1 MKILD
6 RYILTTYLR
15 TFLSVFAILL
25 LIFVLQMI
33 WLYIKELAGKD
44 LDLSTIMKFIV
55 YGLPKLIPLVL
66 PLTILL
72 TSIMVFGNFAENY
85 EFAAMK
91 STGISLQRAMAS
103 LGVFIV
109 ALGFVTF
116 WFSNNVIPW
125 GEFNFFNLR
134 KNLAKVKPSMAIAEG
149 QFNEIESTPYNIKVA
164 KKTGDKGQF
173 LEDVIIHK
181 KARDGRRN
189 ATTITAKTGE
199 LISREDSNVLKLVLY
214 DGNFYEDVYPK
225 KIKDRKKYPF
235 AKSNFEVYTMN
246 IDLSNLQTVD
256 MDDKSYSNKY
266 SMLNVSELD
275 YTIDSLTIKHEK
287 TMQDFGRVLYQRSN
301 IDKSLKP
308 PVELPAP
315 EEFKEK
321 GLDINGNK
329 IEKDS
334 IKIQKNTIPKDS
346 IYTGELRDL
355 FSNKKNSQFVNTA
368 ISNINSI
375 DQLIKNK
382 KTNLEPRK
390 KWYNRH
396 IISFHEKLALPF
408 ACIILFFVGAP
419 LGALIRKGGI
429 GLPMVIAIL
438 LFLTYHFIGIFAM
451 NSAKNGSFNPILAS
465 WFSTLIM
472 LPLGVYLTKKAT
484 ADRGLFETEGVLE
497 PIKKLFGIKK
507 KDIEIDTSIFEDE
520 TEEYKTLRSYDE
532 KELIKVIKNYSQYGY
547 SRTHRNTAVSILN
560 SRGISNQQLK
570 FSGNFDNQKFEEGI
584 RLKYKFD
591 EDSKLA
597 FILYAIAFPL
607 IIGGLVLENNT
618 YPLIGNTLFVIG
630 LIIGVVYLF
639 ALVKSFISSSNLN
652 KHLGKESGMNAVV
665 YLLFGLPL
673 YFIFYLYQKKAT
685 SEALYLNPK
694 KTFSITTEN
703 EVQESRFNLEEVSP
717 KLKDYKDHAL
727 FAIILF
733 CIGAILLVL
742 HFVFK
747 NNKLPSLES
756 ASIQL
761 SIIALALYVIYYTKS
776 ILNIYALYKA
786 AELDDKKPNILL
798 LILGMPFYMI
808 THFFLKGKINR
819 DITHI

>member
-15 TFLSVFAILL
+15 TFLSVFSILL

-44 LDLSTIMKFIV
+44 LDLNTIMKFII

-103 LGVFIV
+103 LSVFIV

-125 GEFNFFNLR
+125 GEYNFFNLR

-173 LEDVIIHK
+173 LETVVIHK
-181 KARDGRRN
+181 KAADRRRN
-189 ATTITAKTGE
+189 ATTIVAKNGE
-199 LISREDSNVLKLVLY
+199 LVSSENSNVLKLVLY
-214 DGNFYEDVYPK
+214 DGHFYEDVYPK
-225 KIKDRKKYPF
+225 KIKDRKKHPF
-235 AKSNFEVYTMN
+235 AKSSFDTYTMN
-246 IDLSNLQTVD
+246 IDLSNLNTVD
-256 MDDKSYSNKY
+256 IDDKSYTNKY

-275 YTIDSLTIKHEK
+275 YTIDSLTLQHDRNIE
-287 TMQDFGRVLYQRSN
+287 DFGKVMFQRSS
-301 IDKSLKP
+301 ITKVIT
-308 PVELPAP
+308 PVESIDIKTKDVP
-315 EEFKEK
+315 EVDELEAKK
-321 GLDINGNK
+321 PDTQRNTPLD
-329 IEKDS
+329 S
-334 IKIQKNTIPKDS
+334 VYS
-346 IYTGELRDL
+346 GELKDL
-355 FSNKKNSQFVNTA
+355 FNNQKNSQFVNNA
-368 ISNINSI
+368 ISAVNSI

-382 KTNLEPRK
+382 KTTLDPKK

-472 LPLGVYLTKKAT
+472 LPLGIFLTKKAT

-497 PIKKLFGIKK
+497 PLKKLFGIKK
-507 KDIEIDTSIFEDE
+507 KDAEIDTSIFESDSDE
-520 TEEYKTLRSYDE
+520 YATLNGYDE
-532 KELIKVIKNYSQYGY
+532 KELIKVIKNYRQYDY

-560 SRGISNQQLK
+560 SRGITNQQLK
-570 FSGNFDNQKFEEGI
+570 FSGNFDNQKFEEAI

-597 FILYAIAFPL
+597 FILYAIGIPL
-607 IIGGLVLENNT
+607 IILGRVFENNG
-618 YPLIGNTLFVIG
+618 YPILGMSLFIIG
-630 LIIGVVYLF
+630 LIVGITYLF
-639 ALVKSFISSSNLN
+639 SLIKSFISSSNLN
-652 KHLGKESGMNAVV
+652 KHLGKESGTSAIV

-685 SEALYLNPK
+685 SEALYLNKK
-694 KTFSITTEN
+694 KTFSKPIEEDNDDDVIQTKI
-703 EVQESRFNLEEVSP
+703 NLDAAYP
-717 KLKDYKDHAL
+717 KLKDYKTHSL
-727 FAIILF
+727 FSIVLYS
-733 CIGAILLVL
+733 IGIALLVL
-742 HFVFK
+742 FFVFK
-747 NNKLPSLES
+747 NNKLPSLQS
-756 ASIQL
+756 ASIEL
-761 SIIALALYVIYYTKS
+761 SIVALALFVIYYFKS
-776 ILNIYALYKA
+776 VFNVFSIYKIANLS
-786 AELDDKKPNILL
+786 DKKPNIFL
-798 LILGMPFYMI
+798 LIIGLPVYFI
-808 THFFLKGKINR
+808 TYILLRNKIKS
-819 DITHI
+819 DIE

>member
-15 TFLSVFAILL
+15 TFLSVFSILL

-44 LDLSTIMKFIV
+44 LDLSTIIKFII

-109 ALGFVTF
+109 SLGFVAF

-125 GEFNFFNLR
+125 GEYNFFNLR

-164 KKTGDKGQF
+164 KKSGDRGQF
-173 LEDVIIHK
+173 LEKVVIHK
-181 KARDGRRN
+181 KGSDRKKN

-199 LISREDSNVLKLVLY
+199 LVSSENSNVLKLVLH
-214 DGNFYEDVYPK
+214 DGNFYEDIFPK
-225 KIKDRKKYPF
+225 EIKNRKKHPF
-235 AKSNFEVYTMN
+235 AKSSFEVYTMN
-246 IDLSNLQTVD
+246 IDLSNLNTVD
-256 MDDKSYSNKY
+256 IDDKSYSNKY
-266 SMLNVSELD
+266 SMLNISELD
-275 YTIDSLTIKHEK
+275 YTIDSLTIKHDK
-287 TMQDFGRVLYQRSN
+287 TMSDFGNVMYQRSS
-301 IDKSLKP
+301 ISKSVKP
-308 PVELPAP
+308 LQALSSP
-315 EEFKEK
+315 EKFTKREIEN
-321 GLDINGNK
+321 DEYT
-329 IEKDS
+329 IEKNKKG
-334 IKIQKNTIPKDS
+334 IKKNTIPLDS
-346 IYTGELRDL
+346 IYAGELTDL
-355 FSNKKNSQFVNTA
+355 FSNKKNSQIVTNA
-368 ISNINSI
+368 ISAINSI
-375 DQLIKNK
+375 DLLIKNRE
-382 KTNLEPRK
+382 EPLDREI

-472 LPLGVYLTKKAT
+472 LPLSVFLTIRAT
-484 ADRGLFETEGVLE
+484 ADKGLFDFDSITVPLKKFFR
-497 PIKKLFGIKK
+497 IKEKDKENFKFLSSFTNDKLFDAI
-507 KDIEIDTSIFEDE
+507 TNYE
-520 TEEYKTLRSYDE
+520 TL
-532 KELIKVIKNYSQYGY
+532 GY
-547 SRTHRNTAVSILN
+547 SETTRYEAIKLLN
-560 SRGISNQQLK
+560 SR
-570 FSGNFDNQKFEEGI
+570 
-584 RLKYKFD
+584 
-591 EDSKLA
+591 
-597 FILYAIAFPL
+597 
-607 IIGGLVLENNT
+607 
-618 YPLIGNTLFVIG
+618 
-630 LIIGVVYLF
+630 
-639 ALVKSFISSSNLN
+639 
-652 KHLGKESGMNAVV
+652 
-665 YLLFGLPL
+665 
-673 YFIFYLYQKKAT
+673 
-685 SEALYLNPK
+685 
-694 KTFSITTEN
+694 
-703 EVQESRFNLEEVSP
+703 EVSTQELQE
-717 KLKDYKDHAL
+717 KGIFTNNDFEISQNISKDYTDHSKFTITL
-727 FAIILF
+727 Y
-733 CIGAILLVL
+733 CIGIILLVL

-761 SIIALALYVIYYTKS
+761 SIISLVLFAVYYIKSVVNISTFYKHINTPKRTPNAFLLVIG
-776 ILNIYALYKA
+776 IVL
-786 AELDDKKPNILL
+786 
-798 LILGMPFYMI
+798 YMI
-808 THFFLKGKINR
+808 TFVFLRYKIKEDLKQNCL
-819 DITHI
+819 DSLK

>member
-1 MKILD
+1 
-6 RYILTTYLR
+6 
-15 TFLSVFAILL
+15 
-25 LIFVLQMI
+25 MI

-44 LDLSTIMKFIV
+44 LDLNTIMKFII

-103 LGVFIV
+103 LSVFIV

-125 GEFNFFNLR
+125 GEYNFFNLR

-164 KKTGDKGQF
+164 KKTGDKGQY
-173 LEDVIIHK
+173 LEGVVIHK
-181 KARDGRRN
+181 KSADNSRN

-199 LISREDSNVLKLVLY
+199 LVSSEKSDVLKLVLY

-235 AKSNFEVYTMN
+235 AKSSFETYTMN
-246 IDLSNLQTVD
+246 IDLSNLNTVD
-256 MDDKSYSNKY
+256 IDDKSYSNKY
-266 SMLNVSELD
+266 NMLNVSELD
-275 YTIDSLTIKHEK
+275 YTIDSLTIQHDKNIEE
-287 TMQDFGRVLYQRSN
+287 FGKVMFQRSSFGKVITPMEDYDVKKDVAIN
-301 IDKSLKP
+301 QD
-308 PVELPAP
+308 ELEDEIP
-315 EEFKEK
+315 EVIKQRPIP
-321 GLDINGNK
+321 LD
-329 IEKDS
+329 S
-334 IKIQKNTIPKDS
+334 VYS
-346 IYTGELRDL
+346 GELQSL
-355 FSNKKNSQFVNTA
+355 FNTQKNSQFVNNA
-368 ISNINSI
+368 ISAVNSI

-382 KTNLEPRK
+382 KTSLHPKK
-390 KWYNRH
+390 KWYSRH

-472 LPLGVYLTKKAT
+472 LPLGIFLTKKAT

-497 PIKKLFGIKK
+497 PLKKLLGIKK
-507 KDIEIDTSIFEDE
+507 KDIEIDTSVFEDD
-520 TEEYKTLRSYDE
+520 TDEYATLSSYDDN
-532 KELIKVIKNYSQYGY
+532 ELIKVIKNYRQYNY
-547 SRTHRNTAVSILN
+547 SRTHRNTAVAILN
-560 SRGISNQQLK
+560 SRGITNQQLK
-570 FSGNFDNQKFEEGI
+570 FSGNFDNQKFVEGI

-597 FILYAIAFPL
+597 FILYVIAVPL
-607 IIGGLVLENNT
+607 MLVGKILENNKFSV
-618 YPLIGNTLFVIG
+618 LGLSLF
-630 LIIGVVYLF
+630 IIGVIIGIVYLF
-639 ALVKSFISSSNLN
+639 ALIKSFISSSNLN
-652 KHLGKESGMNAVV
+652 KHLGKESGTNAILF
-665 YLLFGLPL
+665 LLFGLPL
-673 YFIFYLYQKKAT
+673 YFMFYLYQKRAT

-694 KTFSITTEN
+694 KTFRKTSEIDVPE
-703 EVQESRFNLEEVSP
+703 P
-717 KLKDYKDHAL
+717 KHINIAEISSTLKDYKAHSL
-727 FAIILF
+727 FSIILYSL
-733 CIGAILLVL
+733 GVVLLVL
-742 HFVFK
+742 FFVFK
-747 NNKLPSLES
+747 NNKLPSLQS
-756 ASIQL
+756 ASIEL
-761 SIIALALYVIYYTKS
+761 SLIALALFIIYYFKS
-776 ILNIYALYKA
+776 ILNLYKIYKTDA
-786 AELDDKKPNILL
+786 LSNEKPSVFLL
-798 LILGMPFYMI
+798 MFGLPFYVI
-808 THFFLKGKINR
+808 SHFILQQKIKN
-819 DITHI
+819 DIE